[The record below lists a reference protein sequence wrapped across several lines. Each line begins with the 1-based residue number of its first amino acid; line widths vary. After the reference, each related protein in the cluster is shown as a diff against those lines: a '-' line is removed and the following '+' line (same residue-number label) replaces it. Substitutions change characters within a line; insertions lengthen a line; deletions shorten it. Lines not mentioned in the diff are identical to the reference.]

1 MTNERPNQR
10 LYASRRYILAMG
22 LEKVEQSR
30 LKSRVCNKSDIKKK
44 INLD

>member
-1 MTNERPNQR
+1 MNVQIKG
-10 LYASRRYILAMG
+10 YMRRYILAMG